1 MRKTITLVSTL
12 LIVCFNA
19 YAVRISGTITNTQGT
34 PLPYASIQI
43 KGTQKGTTANNQ
55 GKYFID
61 VEPGT
66 YTIEAQ
72 YVGYAKQQQKVTASG
87 NITLDF
93 TLTEQQ
99 LSLSSVTVKTG
110 GEDPAYEIIRNAI
123 KKRKDY
129 LNAVDSLTC
138 EAYIKTL
145 VKTRR
150 LPKKVFGQKIDTADW
165 KQMGVD
171 SAGKGIIYL
180 SESLTRIALKK
191 PGKIKLE
198 VLSGRESG
206 SNGYGFNFPTF
217 IDFYENNVNVL
228 STAFAPRGFI
238 SPIADGALNFYKY
251 HYLGSFFE
259 DGIEVN
265 KIQVTPRRTFEPLFT
280 GIINITEGDWRIH
293 SLDLM
298 LTKQSMLEIMD
309 TVQIKQ
315 IQAPINNTIWRT
327 KNQVVYFS
335 FKMFGIDAVGNFLND
350 YSKYDI
356 TPSFGKKYFNNVLV
370 KYDTAVNKKSK
381 GYWDSIRPVPLEPEE
396 IKDYKVKDS
405 AYQYQRDSVWTKSY
419 VDSLRKRQGKITPLS
434 VLQTGFTRTSYNIAN
449 KTSTSF
455 KWYPLLPGIQYNTV
469 EGAVL
474 NASFAITKNWSVS
487 KKQVLFQPHFR
498 YGKNNTHFNAWATL
512 AFSKRGML
520 FSDNGPG
527 VQNASLSFSG
537 GKRVSQFNKDNPI
550 TEGVNSFYTLWLN
563 HNYMKLYENY
573 FGEINYSNKMESGLR
588 YNLNLLYED
597 RLPVNNT
604 TSYSFIKYNPKK
616 FTPNYPTEILD
627 SQFTRHQAVIA
638 GVTLSYQP
646 GQKFI
651 EFPKGKM
658 PIGSKYPTFQLNYQK
673 GIPNIA
679 GSDVD
684 FDKWK
689 FSVFDDMNLKLLGNL
704 RYRFDIGGFIN
715 SNKVPVQD
723 YQFFNGNQTFI
734 ASEYMNSFQLAPY
747 YANSTTAHFYAVG
760 HIEHHFN
767 GLLTNKIPLF
777 RRLNWYL
784 VAGGNAFYVNQHNNY
799 VEVFGGVENIFKLL
813 RVDFITSY
821 LNGKTGQF
829 GVRLGFGGLLGGKI
843 RIDR

>member
-1 MRKTITLVSTL
+1 MRKIVTLFILSTL
-12 LIVCFNA
+12 LINA
-19 YAVRISGTITNTQGT
+19 HAARISGTITNTQGA
-34 PLPYASIQI
+34 PLPFASIQI

-55 GKYFID
+55 GRYFID

-66 YTIEAQ
+66 YIIEVQ
-72 YVGYAKQQQKVTASG
+72 YVGYARQQQKLTVTG
-87 NITLDF
+87 NTTLNF

-99 LSLSSVTVKTG
+99 LTLSSVTVKAG

-123 KKRKDY
+123 KKRKEY

-145 VKTRR
+145 IKTRR
-150 LPKKVFGQKIDTADW
+150 LPRRILGQKIDSTDL
-165 KQMGVD
+165 KEMGVD
-171 SAGKGIIYL
+171 TAGKGIIYL
-180 SESLTRIALKK
+180 SESLTRIAFKK
-191 PGKIKLE
+191 PDKVKLE

-206 SNGYGFNFPTF
+206 GNGYGFNFPTF
-217 IDFYENNVNVL
+217 IDFYENNVNVVP
-228 STAFAPRGFI
+228 SQIAPRGFV
-238 SPIADGALNFYKY
+238 SPIADGALNYYKY

-293 SLDLM
+293 SLDLQ

-315 IQAPINNTIWRT
+315 IQAPIGSNIWRT
-327 KNQVVYFS
+327 KNQVVYFTL
-335 FKMFGIDAVGNFLND
+335 KVFGIDAVGNFLND
-350 YSKYDI
+350 YSKYNI
-356 TPSFGKKYFNNVLV
+356 TPAFDKKYFNNVLV
-370 KYDTAVNKKSK
+370 KYDTAVNKKNK
-381 GYWDSIRPVPLEPEE
+381 AYWDSIRPVPLEPEE
-396 IKDYKVKDS
+396 IKDYKIKDS
-405 AYQYQRDSVWTKSY
+405 TYRYQRDSIWTKSY
-419 VDSLRKRQGKITPLS
+419 TDSLRKRQGKVTPLS
-434 VLQTGFTRTSYNIAN
+434 ILQTGFTRTSYNIAN
-449 KTSTSF
+449 KTSTTF
-455 KWYPLLPGIQYNTV
+455 RWYPLLQGIQYNTV
-469 EGAVL
+469 EGTAL
-474 NASFAITKNWSVS
+474 NASFAITKNMAGN
-487 KKQVLFQPHFR
+487 KRQVLFQPHVR
-498 YGKNNTHFNAWATL
+498 YGLKNTHLNAWATL
-512 AFSKRGML
+512 AFSKQEPL
-520 FSDNGPG
+520 FGDNGPG
-527 VQNASLSFSG
+527 LQNAALSFSG
-537 GKRVSQFNKDNPI
+537 GRRISQFNKDNPI

-573 FGEINYSNKMESGLR
+573 FGEINYTNKTEGGLR

-597 RLPVNNT
+597 RLPVNNS
-604 TSYSFIKYNPKK
+604 TSYSFIKYHPQK

-627 SQFTRHQAVIA
+627 TQFTHHQAFIA
-638 GVTLSYQP
+638 GVTFSYQP

-651 EFPKGKM
+651 EFPRGKM
-658 PIGSKYPTFQLNYQK
+658 PIGSKYPTFELSYQK

-704 RYRFDIGGFIN
+704 RYRFDIGGFLN

-723 YQFFNGNQTFI
+723 YQFFNGNQTII
-734 ASEYMNSFQLAPY
+734 ASQYMNSFQLAPY
-747 YANSTTAHFYAVG
+747 YANSTTAGFYAVG

-777 RRLNWYL
+777 RKLNWYL
-784 VAGGNAFYVNQHNNY
+784 VAGSNAFYVNQHNNY
-799 VEVFGGVENIFKLL
+799 VEVFGGVENILKLF

-829 GVRLGFGGLLGGKI
+829 GVRVGFGGLLGGKI
-843 RIDR
+843 RIQQ